1 MNNHRWSTRTPSNH
15 HEEADAAQNPTTSH
29 PTREHKE
36 KQKAQ
41 PLADCTSV
49 ALYNM
54 VVEFTCRK
62 APKPKTP

>member
-1 MNNHRWSTRTPSNH
+1 MNNHRWSAGTPSNQ
-15 HEEADAAQNPTTSH
+15 HEEAGATQNPTT
-29 PTREHKE
+29 PRPARQHKE

-62 APKPKTP
+62 GPKPKTP